1 MVVVFSS
8 MEHELNMEPPE
19 FSDPGYKSAHVA
31 RLSQLDSSWVSAAAA
46 GPGLGLQNTANSP
59 AWLGVYLGVCK
70 LLDQAA
76 ALPADLLPQ
85 FQMYRW
91 AFVREGEV
99 SSILSS
105 WFIYKVNIYS
115 LA

>member
-1 MVVVFSS
+1 MC
-8 MEHELNMEPPE
+8 M
-19 FSDPGYKSAHVA
+19 
-31 RLSQLDSSWVSAAAA
+31 
-46 GPGLGLQNTANSP
+46 T
-59 AWLGVYLGVCK
+59 GVYLGVCK

-99 SSILSS
+99 GILAAENSVLCAHVS
-105 WFIYKVNIYS
+105 GE
-115 LA
+115 